1 LQDPATDPPGRSINC
16 GKLLAEELSTTSN
29 LLAKVNYGRFI
40 LKLMKSMTLD
50 AATIIESPI
59 GEIFIGLRNQS
70 LVTVEI
76 LTVANKRL
84 GFSPSSRESEILD
97 EAQKQLAEFFS
108 GERASFK
115 LPISLSGTTFQKAV
129 WTEIA
134 TLSKGEVLSYGDI
147 AKRIG
152 SPMAARAVGAAVGAN
167 PLPLI
172 IGCHRVLGSNSKIT
186 GYSGGNGLETK
197 RWLLGHENIR
207 YEN

>member
-1 LQDPATDPPGRSINC
+1 MNC
-16 GKLLAEELSTTSN
+16 GKLLSGQLSTTSN
-29 LLAKVNYGRFI
+29 LRALVNYKRFI
-40 LKLMKSMTLD
+40 MNVMKNMTLD
-50 AATIIESPI
+50 AAAVINSPI
-59 GEIFIGLRNQS
+59 GEIFIGLRNQL
-70 LVTVEI
+70 LVAVEI
-76 LTVANKRL
+76 LPHPNRRSS
-84 GFSPSSRESEILD
+84 FSSSARDLEILH
-97 EAQKQLAEFFS
+97 EVERQLAEFFR
-108 GERASFK
+108 GERASFE
-115 LPISLSGTTFQKAV
+115 LPFSLSGTTFQKAV

-134 TLSKGEVLSYGDI
+134 ALNKGEVLSYGDI

>member
-1 LQDPATDPPGRSINC
+1 
-16 GKLLAEELSTTSN
+16 
-29 LLAKVNYGRFI
+29 
-40 LKLMKSMTLD
+40 MKNMTLD
-50 AATIIESPI
+50 AATIMDSPI

-76 LTVANKRL
+76 LTVANKRP

-115 LPISLSGTTFQKAV
+115 LPISLSGTPFQEAV
-129 WTEIA
+129 WKEIEK
-134 TLSKGEVLSYGDI
+134 LKKGEVVSYGEI
-147 AKRIG
+147 AKSIG
-152 SPMAARAVGAAVGAN
+152 SPLAARAVGAAVGAN

-172 IGCHRVLGSNSKIT
+172 IGCHRVLGSKSKIT
-186 GYSGGNGLETK
+186 GYSGGQGLATK

-207 YEN
+207 YKN